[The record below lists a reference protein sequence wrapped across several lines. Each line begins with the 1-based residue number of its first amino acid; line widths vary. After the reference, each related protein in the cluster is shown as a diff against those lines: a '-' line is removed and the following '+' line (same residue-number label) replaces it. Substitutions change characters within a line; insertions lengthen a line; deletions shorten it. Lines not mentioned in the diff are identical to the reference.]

1 LNIQTKVEE
10 QTPLHLACEISNYD
24 TVSVLC
30 ENGSDLFIRN
40 KQNKTPF
47 TSVKNN
53 LLMVKMLKKYE
64 RSYFEKNLHAR
75 DSRKIKELH
84 LINKNFLADSQP

>member
-1 LNIQTKVEE
+1 
-10 QTPLHLACEISNYD
+10 
-24 TVSVLC
+24 
-30 ENGSDLFIRN
+30 
-40 KQNKTPF
+40 
-47 TSVKNN
+47 
-53 LLMVKMLKKYE
+53 MVKMLKKYE